1 MSGRR
6 GHQRLTVGSPAD
18 GGLRVRRDVVIE
30 RVNHEDLT
38 LISQTPAVVGEEM
51 CLELFSGSGCVALN
65 VVVLDSHPILIAG
78 SMRHRLLVAVKT
90 MEAEEAQSTRAAVAN
105 SSATS
110 DIA

>member
-6 GHQRLTVGSPAD
+6 GHQRLAIGSPAG

-30 RVNHEDLT
+30 LVNHEELV
-38 LISQTPAVVGEEM
+38 LISQTPAVAGEEM

-65 VVVLDSHPILIAG
+65 VAVLESHPIVIAG

-90 MEAEEAQSTRAAVAN
+90 VGAEDTRSTRAAFA
-105 SSATS
+105 SSSTTP